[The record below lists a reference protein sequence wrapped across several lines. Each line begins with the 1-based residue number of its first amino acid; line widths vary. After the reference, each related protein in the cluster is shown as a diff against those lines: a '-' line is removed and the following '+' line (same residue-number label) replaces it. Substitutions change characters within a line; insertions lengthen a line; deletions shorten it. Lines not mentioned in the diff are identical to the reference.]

1 MILKDAKKLD
11 ISYIPQKILCRE
23 NEIKALRLYM
33 KSGRAIISG
42 GIGTGKTLL
51 AKHFGGSEHIDA
63 YINCYIN
70 RTEHRILEEII
81 HQIKPNFHTAGLTTL
96 ALWKEIED
104 GRTIILDEIDGMLPD
119 ELRHFSYTLSRL
131 KESGKEIRYI
141 AITRSANILR
151 QVIGDDAIWSTFA
164 DKAIVS
170 LNYYTWDEIKKIVD
184 YRAGEAIRRDAY
196 NDDIL
201 SLIADITLKSPG
213 HMRTAMDILRNAS
226 MIAENNG
233 NDEILPEHVR
243 EANQE
248 GWLSGIDNL
257 KKNERIVLLSI
268 ANACKNRA
276 YAEKKEI
283 EEQIKIKSEE
293 YGIKI
298 YNLDKII
305 ETLMKEDFIYK
316 GNNGY
321 TILNYPCNEIIKRME
336 NFNE

>member
-1 MILKDAKKLD
+1 MILRDVKKLD
-11 ISYIPQKILCRE
+11 ISYIPQKILCRD
-23 NEIKALRLYM
+23 NEIRNLRMYM

-42 GIGTGKTLL
+42 GVGTGKTLL

-70 RTEHRILEEII
+70 RTEHRVVEEIV

-96 ALWKEIED
+96 ALWKEIEE
-104 GRTIILDEIDGMLPD
+104 GKMIILDEIDGMMAD
-119 ELRHFSYTLSRL
+119 ELKHFSYTLSRL
-131 KESGKEIRYI
+131 KENGKEIRYI

-151 QVIGDDAIWSTFA
+151 QIINDDAIWSTFA

-170 LNYYTWDEIKKIVD
+170 LDYYTWDEIKKIVD

-213 HMRTAMDILRNAS
+213 HMRTAIDILRNAA
-226 MIAENNG
+226 MIAESKG
-233 NDEILPEHVR
+233 DDKIMPEHVR

-248 GWLSGIDNL
+248 GWLSDIDTL
-257 KKNERIVLLSI
+257 KKNDAVVLLSI
-268 ANACKNRA
+268 ANACKNKA

-298 YNLDKII
+298 DDLDKII
-305 ETLMKEDFIYK
+305 EQLINEDFIYK
-316 GNNGY
+316 GNKGY
-321 TILNYPCNEIIKRME
+321 TILNYPCNEIIKKME
-336 NFNE
+336 RHQ

>member
-1 MILKDAKKLD
+1 MILRDVKKLD
-11 ISYIPQKILCRE
+11 ISYIPQKILCRD
-23 NEIKALRLYM
+23 NEIRNLRMYM

-42 GIGTGKTLL
+42 GVGTGKTLL

-70 RTEHRILEEII
+70 RTEHRVVEEIV

-96 ALWKEIED
+96 ALWKEIEE
-104 GRTIILDEIDGMLPD
+104 GKMIILDEIDGMMAD
-119 ELRHFSYTLSRL
+119 ELKHFSYTLSRL
-131 KESGKEIRYI
+131 KENGKEIRYI

-151 QVIGDDAIWSTFA
+151 QIINDDAIWSTFA

-170 LNYYTWDEIKKIVD
+170 LDYYTWDEIKKIVD

-213 HMRTAMDILRNAS
+213 HMRTAIDILRNAA
-226 MIAENNG
+226 MIAESKG
-233 NDEILPEHVR
+233 DDKIMPEHVR

-248 GWLSGIDNL
+248 GWLSDIDTL
-257 KKNERIVLLSI
+257 KKNDAVVLLSI
-268 ANACKNRA
+268 ANACKNKA

-298 YNLDKII
+298 DGLDKII
-305 ETLMKEDFIYK
+305 EQLINEDFIYK
-316 GNNGY
+316 GNKGY
-321 TILNYPCNEIIKRME
+321 TILNYPCNEIIKKME
-336 NFNE
+336 RHQ

>member
-1 MILKDAKKLD
+1 MILRDVKKLD
-11 ISYIPQKILCRE
+11 ISYIPQKILCRD

-42 GIGTGKTLL
+42 GVGTGKTLL
-51 AKHFGGSEHIDA
+51 AKYIGESEHIDA

-70 RTEHRILEEII
+70 RTERRVVEEII

-96 ALWKEIED
+96 ALWKEIGE
-104 GRTIILDEIDGMLPD
+104 GETIILDEIDGMLPD
-119 ELRHFSYTLSRL
+119 ELKHFSYTLSRL
-131 KESGKEIRYI
+131 KENGKEIRYI

-151 QVIGDDAIWSTFA
+151 QIINDDAIWSTFA

-170 LNYYTWDEIKKIVD
+170 LDYYTWDEIKKIVD

-213 HMRTAMDILRNAS
+213 HMRTAIDILRNAA
-226 MIAENNG
+226 MIAESKG
-233 NDEILPEHVR
+233 SDKIMPEHIR

-248 GWLSGIDNL
+248 GWLGDIDNL
-257 KKNERIVLLSI
+257 KKNYEVVLLSI
-268 ANACKNRA
+268 ANACKNKA
-276 YAEKKEI
+276 YVEKKEI

-298 YNLDKII
+298 DNLDKII
-305 ETLMKEDFIYK
+305 EQLINEDFIYK
-316 GNNGY
+316 GNKGY
-321 TILNYPCNEIIKRME
+321 TILNYPCNEIIKKIEGRQ
-336 NFNE
+336 